1 MAHVFIVNEKTL
13 NVHLNYLFAGTGS
26 KDNYCDFIF
35 DYNLDLNYKIEEML
49 VSMIADISRIRENDK
64 ILFYLQGTKK
74 SEGLFFGSF
83 VAKGKAFLSD
93 KNDHYLNDELGKLLT
108 FRIKI
113 APDELYSKGITE
125 RECLDS
131 LEGID
136 KPYQMC
142 WSLIYRKLRA
152 NRGCTMITD
161 YEYESIMEK
170 IRKKNNYQRLD
181 ADNLGYNS
189 ENNSIEEKSTINKYT
204 GKEKSLNI
212 FNRLKYK
219 YDKNNAFEVHLQ
231 AYIMQNLESI
241 DELKILD
248 NNISWIGNEMS
259 CGIGMQSIDVIFTQE
274 NKNEVHVIICELK
287 YKQPDVYI
295 EKQIE
300 KYVDWL
306 CQYYAPTL
314 KSKKVV
320 IHPTIV
326 AQTPT
331 KNTKQKFKNVS
342 FKFNSSNSNILIDET
357 RYISFKVTDE
367 QLLFKREEDILCQ

>member
-64 ILFYLQGTKK
+64 ILFY
-74 SEGLFFGSF
+74 
-83 VAKGKAFLSD
+83 LSD

-189 ENNSIEEKSTINKYT
+189 EETLEEGPKLIK
-204 GKEKSLNI
+204 
-212 FNRLKYK
+212 R
-219 YDKNNAFEVHLQ
+219 
-231 AYIMQNLESI
+231 
-241 DELKILD
+241 
-248 NNISWIGNEMS
+248 
-259 CGIGMQSIDVIFTQE
+259 
-274 NKNEVHVIICELK
+274 
-287 YKQPDVYI
+287 
-295 EKQIE
+295 
-300 KYVDWL
+300 
-306 CQYYAPTL
+306 
-314 KSKKVV
+314 KK
-320 IHPTIV
+320 
-326 AQTPT
+326 
-331 KNTKQKFKNVS
+331 
-342 FKFNSSNSNILIDET
+342 
-357 RYISFKVTDE
+357 
-367 QLLFKREEDILCQ
+367 